1 MMDKKLE
8 EGYIKIEDT
17 VAVTA
22 DGCEGMGDIGRENW
36 TIVD

>member
-1 MMDKKLE
+1 MDNKPE

-17 VAVTA
+17 VAVMA
-22 DGCEGMGDIGRENW
+22 DGSEGMGDIGREDW